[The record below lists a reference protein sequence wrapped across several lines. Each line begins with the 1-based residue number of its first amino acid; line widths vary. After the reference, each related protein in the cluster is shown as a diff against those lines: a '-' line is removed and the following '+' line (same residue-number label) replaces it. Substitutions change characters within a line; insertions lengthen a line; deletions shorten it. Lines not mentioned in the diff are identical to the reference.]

1 MLHPTSNN
9 KLFNI
14 NYKNNDT
21 PKRFKTL
28 LDAWQFYS
36 PKGPLSGDRS
46 VPSIQLPGSGSD
58 FQRFITFAGVPVAD
72 IKLESAPIY
81 SYMIYHTMYEIPWA
95 VETLFD
101 KNFAGCKAMGQM
113 WLEIGRNLADSI
125 VIFYNNYCY

>member
-1 MLHPTSNN
+1 ML
-9 KLFNI
+9 NI
-14 NYKNNDT
+14 NYKKEKT
-21 PKRFKTL
+21 TKHFKTL

-58 FQRFITFAGVPVAD
+58 FQRFITYAGIPVAD
-72 IKLESAPIY
+72 IKIESAPIY

-101 KNFAGCKAMGQM
+101 KEFTGCKAMGQM
-113 WLEIGRNLADSI
+113 WLEIGYNLADKTVLFFKI
-125 VIFYNNYCY
+125 NNLKY